1 MKLFKYT
8 ALVLALLA
16 GFTSCNDD
24 DSYAPGEASDG
35 VYFPTDDAL
44 EVNLDRNLDY
54 FEVIVSRL
62 GQTAAATYQ
71 LTGDADPEVF
81 TLPTSVTFA
90 EGENSTKVKVG
101 YTGANMAMDKA
112 YPVKLA
118 FAPGTLIST
127 YGYESLEMAVTYPA
141 PWKTIGKGTYHDL
154 YVLPVYA
161 DVDPEKPF
169 QWECELQQH
178 EIDPTRYRW
187 LHPYGEVFA
196 KFCASSGL
204 GELAPEE
211 YDSKNQYNFE
221 FICKEGKVLIP
232 YQATGTR
239 ISEND
244 GPLYVGN
251 KAGMNYSL
259 GGYTFDEILSA
270 DPSLFGEL
278 ATGMVPEVDENGNET
293 GKEIETAITIF
304 QGPELICLAFEPNPS
319 SYYTLNSDPGGYLW
333 WREGVEIKDYDI
345 SIKYD
350 GVLTA
355 PTEVTYAH
363 ASINIGEDIAKA
375 TAGMLYVADLEEGTE
390 LEAAIQAVRSGAVPG
405 KELEEKKNPEVLFAF
420 EGSGKYAIAVIAYNE
435 DGEEVATQAAA
446 IDIIDNSAPK
456 EWKTI
461 GTGVYTDMYILPLF
475 GKRDCSWELQV
486 QQNTEDPTL
495 FRYVHPYGTAFK
507 EVFEQNFS
515 DKLGPDMYD
524 SSNVMYL
531 NFIVKD
537 NLVAV
542 PVQSTGVNLLE
553 DQGVLSAGNLAG
565 IYYPDWSFEEILS
578 HPKLG
583 QNCFSIPAFS
593 GDKLV
598 SVTQP
603 ANATAIVF
611 ATDKEGSYHTLKND
625 TGGVQWTSQSAA
637 AAPAK
642 VPSARIPSLA
652 AALNAAGV
660 SQTVK
665 ADLRKATLRIHKA
678 TL

>member
-141 PWKTIGKGTYHDL
+141 PWKTIGKGMYR
-154 YVLPVYA
+154 
-161 DVDPEKPF
+161 DVFILALTKLSQQEDFNPT
-169 QWECELQQH
+169 WECELQQH
-178 EIDPTRYRW
+178 EIDPLRFRW
-187 LHPYGEVFA
+187 KSPYGKEFA
-196 KFCASSGL
+196 KFCAANGV
-204 GELAPEE
+204 GELEASE
-211 YDSKNQYNFE
+211 YDSKEQYNIEFLCDESGYVVIPLQSTGFQFFSDGVANVCNDAGLDYPTNDYQTIIAHEPEKCGTARWGIAKVKDEETGEETEINTILNVFAVPKTCLVNFE
-221 FICKEGKVLIP
+221 G
-232 YQATGTR
+232 
-239 ISEND
+239 SD
-244 GPLYVGN
+244 DLYI
-251 KAGMNYSL
+251 
-259 GGYTFDEILSA
+259 GG
-270 DPSLFGEL
+270 
-278 ATGMVPEVDENGNET
+278 NGN
-293 GKEIETAITIF
+293 
-304 QGPELICLAFEPNPS
+304 Q
-319 SYYTLNSDPGGYLW
+319 W
-333 WREGVEIKDYDI
+333 VREGVEIKDYAI

-363 ASINIGEDIAKA
+363 ASINLGKDIAKA

-405 KELEEKKNPEVLFAF
+405 KELTEKNNPEVLFAF

-461 GTGVYTDMYILPLF
+461 GTGVYTDMYILPLL

-515 DKLGPDMYD
+515 DKLGPNMYD

-531 NFIVKD
+531 NFTVKD

-553 DQGVLSAGNLAG
+553 EQGVLSVGNLAG
-565 IYYPDWSFEEILS
+565 LYYPDWSFEEILS

>member
-24 DSYAPGEASDG
+24 DAYAPGEASDG

-141 PWKTIGKGTYHDL
+141 PWKTIGKGMYR
-154 YVLPVYA
+154 
-161 DVDPEKPF
+161 DVFILALTKLSQQEDFNPT
-169 QWECELQQH
+169 WECELQQH
-178 EIDPTRYRW
+178 EIDPLRFRW
-187 LHPYGEVFA
+187 KSPYGKEFA
-196 KFCASSGL
+196 KFCAANGV
-204 GELAPEE
+204 GELEASE
-211 YDSKNQYNFE
+211 YDSKEQYNIEFLCDESGYVVIPLQSTGFQFFSDGVANVCNDAGLDYPTNDYQTIIAHEPEKCGTARWGIAKVKDEETGEETEINTILNVFAVPKTCLVNFE
-221 FICKEGKVLIP
+221 G
-232 YQATGTR
+232 
-239 ISEND
+239 SND
-244 GPLYVGN
+244 LYI
-251 KAGMNYSL
+251 
-259 GGYTFDEILSA
+259 GG
-270 DPSLFGEL
+270 
-278 ATGMVPEVDENGNET
+278 NGN
-293 GKEIETAITIF
+293 
-304 QGPELICLAFEPNPS
+304 Q
-319 SYYTLNSDPGGYLW
+319 W
-333 WREGVEIKDYDI
+333 VREGVEIKDYAI

-363 ASINIGEDIAKA
+363 ASINLGKDIAKA

-405 KELEEKKNPEVLFAF
+405 KELTEKNNPEVLFAF

-461 GTGVYTDMYILPLF
+461 GTGVYTDMYILPLL

-515 DKLGPDMYD
+515 DKLGPNMYD

-531 NFIVKD
+531 NFTVKD

-553 DQGVLSAGNLAG
+553 DQGVLSVGNLAG
-565 IYYPDWSFEEILS
+565 LYYPDWSFEEILS
-578 HPKLG
+578 HPQLG

>member
-90 EGENSTKVKVG
+90 EGEKSTKVKVG

-141 PWKTIGKGTYHDL
+141 PWKTIGKGMYR
-154 YVLPVYA
+154 
-161 DVDPEKPF
+161 DVFILALTKLSQQEDFNPT
-169 QWECELQQH
+169 WECELQQH
-178 EIDPTRYRW
+178 EIDPLRFRW
-187 LHPYGEVFA
+187 KSPYGKEFA
-196 KFCASSGL
+196 KFCAANGV
-204 GELAPEE
+204 GELEASE
-211 YDSKNQYNFE
+211 YDSKEQYNIEFLCDESGYVVIPLQSTGFQFFSDGVANVCNDAGLDYPTNDYQTIIAHEPEKCGTARWGIAKVKDEETGEETEINTILNVFAVPKTCLVNFE
-221 FICKEGKVLIP
+221 G
-232 YQATGTR
+232 
-239 ISEND
+239 SD
-244 GPLYVGN
+244 DLYI
-251 KAGMNYSL
+251 
-259 GGYTFDEILSA
+259 GG
-270 DPSLFGEL
+270 
-278 ATGMVPEVDENGNET
+278 NGN
-293 GKEIETAITIF
+293 
-304 QGPELICLAFEPNPS
+304 Q
-319 SYYTLNSDPGGYLW
+319 W
-333 WREGVEIKDYDI
+333 VREGVEIKDYAI

-578 HPKLG
+578 HPQLG

-593 GDKLV
+593 GEKLV

-603 ANATAIVF
+603 ADATAIVF

>member
-16 GFTSCNDD
+16 GFTSCSDD
-24 DSYAPGEASDG
+24 DAYAPGEASDG

-141 PWKTIGKGTYHDL
+141 PWKTIGKGMYR
-154 YVLPVYA
+154 
-161 DVDPEKPF
+161 DVFILALTKLSQQEDFNPT
-169 QWECELQQH
+169 WECELQQH
-178 EIDPTRYRW
+178 EIDPLRFRW
-187 LHPYGEVFA
+187 KSPYGKEFA
-196 KFCASSGL
+196 KFCAANGV
-204 GELAPEE
+204 GELEASE
-211 YDSKNQYNFE
+211 YDSKEQYNIEFLCDESGYVVIPLQSTGFQFFSDGVANVCNDAGLDYPTNDYQTIIAHEPEKCGTARWGIAKVKDEETGEETEINTILNVFAVPKTCLVNFE
-221 FICKEGKVLIP
+221 G
-232 YQATGTR
+232 
-239 ISEND
+239 SND
-244 GPLYVGN
+244 LLYI
-251 KAGMNYSL
+251 
-259 GGYTFDEILSA
+259 GG
-270 DPSLFGEL
+270 
-278 ATGMVPEVDENGNET
+278 NGN
-293 GKEIETAITIF
+293 
-304 QGPELICLAFEPNPS
+304 Q
-319 SYYTLNSDPGGYLW
+319 W
-333 WREGVEIKDYDI
+333 VREGVEIKDYAI

-363 ASINIGEDIAKA
+363 ASINLGKDIAKA

-405 KELEEKKNPEVLFAF
+405 KELTEKNNPEVLFAF

-461 GTGVYTDMYILPLF
+461 GTGVYTDMYILPLL

-515 DKLGPDMYD
+515 DKLGPNMYD

-531 NFIVKD
+531 NFTVKD

-553 DQGVLSAGNLAG
+553 DQGVLSVGNLAG
-565 IYYPDWSFEEILS
+565 LYYPDWSFEEILS

-611 ATDKEGSYHTLKND
+611 ATDKEGIYHTLKND

>member
-141 PWKTIGKGTYHDL
+141 PWKTIGKGMYR
-154 YVLPVYA
+154 
-161 DVDPEKPF
+161 DVFILALTKLSQQEDFNPT
-169 QWECELQQH
+169 WECELQQH
-178 EIDPTRYRW
+178 EIDPLRFRW
-187 LHPYGEVFA
+187 KSPYGKEFA
-196 KFCASSGL
+196 KFCAANGV
-204 GELAPEE
+204 GELEASE
-211 YDSKNQYNFE
+211 YDSKEQYNIEFLCDESGYVVIPLQSTGFQLLSDGVANVCNVAGLDYPTNDYQTIIAHEPEKCGTARWGIAKVKDEETGEETEINTILNVFAVPKTCLVNFE
-221 FICKEGKVLIP
+221 G
-232 YQATGTR
+232 
-239 ISEND
+239 SD
-244 GPLYVGN
+244 DLYI
-251 KAGMNYSL
+251 
-259 GGYTFDEILSA
+259 GG
-270 DPSLFGEL
+270 
-278 ATGMVPEVDENGNET
+278 NGN
-293 GKEIETAITIF
+293 
-304 QGPELICLAFEPNPS
+304 Q
-319 SYYTLNSDPGGYLW
+319 W
-333 WREGVEIKDYDI
+333 VREGVEIKDYAI

-363 ASINIGEDIAKA
+363 ASINLGKDIAKA

-405 KELEEKKNPEVLFAF
+405 KELTEKNNPEVLFAF

-461 GTGVYTDMYILPLF
+461 GTGVYTDMYILPLL

-515 DKLGPDMYD
+515 DKLGPNMYD

-531 NFIVKD
+531 NFTVKD

-553 DQGVLSAGNLAG
+553 EQGVLSAGNLAG
-565 IYYPDWSFEEILS
+565 LYYPDWSFEEILS
-578 HPKLG
+578 HPQLG

-593 GDKLV
+593 GEKLV

-603 ANATAIVF
+603 ADATAIVF
-611 ATDKEGSYHTLKND
+611 ATDKEDSYHTLKND

>member
-24 DSYAPGEASDG
+24 DAYAPGEASDG

-141 PWKTIGKGTYHDL
+141 PWKTIGKGMYR
-154 YVLPVYA
+154 
-161 DVDPEKPF
+161 DVFILALTKLSQQEDFNPT
-169 QWECELQQH
+169 WECELQQH
-178 EIDPTRYRW
+178 EIDPLRFRW
-187 LHPYGEVFA
+187 KSPYGKEFA
-196 KFCASSGL
+196 KFCAANGV
-204 GELAPEE
+204 GELEASE
-211 YDSKNQYNFE
+211 YDSKEQYNIEFLCDESGYVVIPLQSTGFQFFSDGVANVCNDAGRDYPTNDYQTIIAHEPEKCGTARWGIAKVKDEETGEETEINTILNVFAVPKTCLVNFE
-221 FICKEGKVLIP
+221 G
-232 YQATGTR
+232 
-239 ISEND
+239 SND
-244 GPLYVGN
+244 LYI
-251 KAGMNYSL
+251 
-259 GGYTFDEILSA
+259 GG
-270 DPSLFGEL
+270 
-278 ATGMVPEVDENGNET
+278 NGN
-293 GKEIETAITIF
+293 
-304 QGPELICLAFEPNPS
+304 Q
-319 SYYTLNSDPGGYLW
+319 W
-333 WREGVEIKDYDI
+333 VREGVEIKDYAI

-363 ASINIGEDIAKA
+363 ASINLGKDIAKA

-405 KELEEKKNPEVLFAF
+405 KELTEKNNPEVLFAF

-515 DKLGPDMYD
+515 DKLGPNMYD

-531 NFIVKD
+531 NFTVKD

-553 DQGVLSAGNLAG
+553 DQGVLSVGNLAG
-565 IYYPDWSFEEILS
+565 LYYPDWSFEEILS

>member
-24 DSYAPGEASDG
+24 DAYAPGEASDG

-141 PWKTIGKGTYHDL
+141 PWKTIGKGMYR
-154 YVLPVYA
+154 
-161 DVDPEKPF
+161 DVFILALTKLSQQEDFNPT
-169 QWECELQQH
+169 WECELQQH
-178 EIDPTRYRW
+178 EIDPLRFRW
-187 LHPYGEVFA
+187 KSPYGKEFA
-196 KFCASSGL
+196 KFCAANGV
-204 GELAPEE
+204 GELEASE
-211 YDSKNQYNFE
+211 YDSKEQYNIEFLCDESGYVVIPLQSTGFQFFSDGVANVCNDAGLDYPTNDYQTIIAHEPEKCGTARWGIAKVKDEETGEETEINTILNVFAVPKTCLVNFE
-221 FICKEGKVLIP
+221 G
-232 YQATGTR
+232 
-239 ISEND
+239 SND
-244 GPLYVGN
+244 LLYI
-251 KAGMNYSL
+251 
-259 GGYTFDEILSA
+259 GG
-270 DPSLFGEL
+270 
-278 ATGMVPEVDENGNET
+278 NGN
-293 GKEIETAITIF
+293 
-304 QGPELICLAFEPNPS
+304 Q
-319 SYYTLNSDPGGYLW
+319 W
-333 WREGVEIKDYDI
+333 VREGVEIKDYAI

-363 ASINIGEDIAKA
+363 ASINLGKDIAKA

-405 KELEEKKNPEVLFAF
+405 KELTEKNNPEVLFAF

-461 GTGVYTDMYILPLF
+461 GTGVYTDMYILPLL

-515 DKLGPDMYD
+515 DKLGPNMYD

-531 NFIVKD
+531 NFTVKD

-553 DQGVLSAGNLAG
+553 DQGVLSVGNLAG
-565 IYYPDWSFEEILS
+565 LYYPDWSFEEILS

>member
-24 DSYAPGEASDG
+24 DAYAPGEASDG

-141 PWKTIGKGTYHDL
+141 PWKTIGKGMYR
-154 YVLPVYA
+154 
-161 DVDPEKPF
+161 DVFILALTKLSQQEDFNPT
-169 QWECELQQH
+169 WECELQQH
-178 EIDPTRYRW
+178 EIDPLRFRW
-187 LHPYGEVFA
+187 KSPYGKEFA
-196 KFCASSGL
+196 KFCAANGV
-204 GELAPEE
+204 GELEASE
-211 YDSKNQYNFE
+211 YDSKEQYNIEFLCDESGYVVIPLQSTGFQFFSDGVANVCNDAGLDYPTNDYQTIIAHEPEKCGTARWGIAKVKDEETGEETEINTILNVFAVPKTCLVNFE
-221 FICKEGKVLIP
+221 G
-232 YQATGTR
+232 
-239 ISEND
+239 SND
-244 GPLYVGN
+244 LYI
-251 KAGMNYSL
+251 
-259 GGYTFDEILSA
+259 GG
-270 DPSLFGEL
+270 
-278 ATGMVPEVDENGNET
+278 NGN
-293 GKEIETAITIF
+293 
-304 QGPELICLAFEPNPS
+304 Q
-319 SYYTLNSDPGGYLW
+319 W
-333 WREGVEIKDYDI
+333 VREGVEIKDYAI

-363 ASINIGEDIAKA
+363 ASINLGKDIAKA

-405 KELEEKKNPEVLFAF
+405 KELTEKNNPEVLFAF

-461 GTGVYTDMYILPLF
+461 GTGVYTDMYILPLL

-515 DKLGPDMYD
+515 DKLGPNMYD

-531 NFIVKD
+531 NFTVKD

-553 DQGVLSAGNLAG
+553 DQGVLSVGNLAG
-565 IYYPDWSFEEILS
+565 LYYPDWSFEEILS
-578 HPKLG
+578 HSQLG

>member
-24 DSYAPGEASDG
+24 DAYAPGEASDG

-141 PWKTIGKGTYHDL
+141 PWKTIGKGMYR
-154 YVLPVYA
+154 
-161 DVDPEKPF
+161 DVFILALTKLSQQEDFNPT
-169 QWECELQQH
+169 WECELQQH
-178 EIDPTRYRW
+178 EIDPLRFRW
-187 LHPYGEVFA
+187 KSPYGKEFA
-196 KFCASSGL
+196 KFCAANGV
-204 GELAPEE
+204 GELEASE
-211 YDSKNQYNFE
+211 YDSKEQYNIEFLCDESGYVVIPLQSTGFQFFSDGVANVCNDAGLDYPTNDYQTIIAYEPEKCGTARWGIAKVKDEETGEETEINTILNVFAVPKTCLVNFE
-221 FICKEGKVLIP
+221 G
-232 YQATGTR
+232 
-239 ISEND
+239 SND
-244 GPLYVGN
+244 LYI
-251 KAGMNYSL
+251 
-259 GGYTFDEILSA
+259 GG
-270 DPSLFGEL
+270 
-278 ATGMVPEVDENGNET
+278 NGN
-293 GKEIETAITIF
+293 
-304 QGPELICLAFEPNPS
+304 Q
-319 SYYTLNSDPGGYLW
+319 W
-333 WREGVEIKDYDI
+333 VREGVEIKDYAI

-363 ASINIGEDIAKA
+363 ASINLGKDIAKA

-405 KELEEKKNPEVLFAF
+405 KELTEKNNPEVLFAF

-461 GTGVYTDMYILPLF
+461 GTGVYTDMYILPLL

-515 DKLGPDMYD
+515 DKLGPNMYD

-531 NFIVKD
+531 NFTVKD

-553 DQGVLSAGNLAG
+553 DQGVLSVGNLAG
-565 IYYPDWSFEEILS
+565 LYYPDRSFEEILS

>member
-141 PWKTIGKGTYHDL
+141 PWKTIGKGMYR
-154 YVLPVYA
+154 
-161 DVDPEKPF
+161 DVFILALTKLSQQEDFNPT
-169 QWECELQQH
+169 WECELQQH
-178 EIDPTRYRW
+178 EIDPLRFRW
-187 LHPYGEVFA
+187 KSPYGKEFA
-196 KFCASSGL
+196 KFCAANGV
-204 GELAPEE
+204 GELEASE
-211 YDSKNQYNFE
+211 YDSKEQYNIEFLCDESGYVVIPLQSTGFQFFSDGVANVCNDAGLYYPTNDYQTIIAHEPEKCGTARWGIAKVKDEETGEETEINTILNVFAVPKTCLVNFE
-221 FICKEGKVLIP
+221 G
-232 YQATGTR
+232 
-239 ISEND
+239 SD
-244 GPLYVGN
+244 DLYI
-251 KAGMNYSL
+251 
-259 GGYTFDEILSA
+259 GG
-270 DPSLFGEL
+270 
-278 ATGMVPEVDENGNET
+278 NGN
-293 GKEIETAITIF
+293 
-304 QGPELICLAFEPNPS
+304 Q
-319 SYYTLNSDPGGYLW
+319 W
-333 WREGVEIKDYDI
+333 VREGVEIKDYAI

-363 ASINIGEDIAKA
+363 ASINLGKDIAKA

-405 KELEEKKNPEVLFAF
+405 KELTEKNNPEVLFAF

-461 GTGVYTDMYILPLF
+461 GTGVYTDMYILPLL

-515 DKLGPDMYD
+515 DKLGPNMYD

-531 NFIVKD
+531 NFTVKD

-553 DQGVLSAGNLAG
+553 EQGVLSAGNLAG
-565 IYYPDWSFEEILS
+565 LYYPDWSFEEILS

>member
-141 PWKTIGKGTYHDL
+141 PWKTIGKGMYR
-154 YVLPVYA
+154 
-161 DVDPEKPF
+161 DVFILALTKLSQQEDFNPT
-169 QWECELQQH
+169 WECELQQH
-178 EIDPTRYRW
+178 EIDPLRFRW
-187 LHPYGEVFA
+187 KSPYGKEFA
-196 KFCASSGL
+196 KFCAANGV
-204 GELAPEE
+204 GELEASE
-211 YDSKNQYNFE
+211 YDSKEQYNIEFLCDESGYVVIPLQSTGFQFFSDGVANVCNDAGLDYPTNDYQTIIAHEPEKCGTARWGIAKVKDEETGEETEINTILNVFAVPKTCLVNFE
-221 FICKEGKVLIP
+221 G
-232 YQATGTR
+232 
-239 ISEND
+239 SND
-244 GPLYVGN
+244 LYI
-251 KAGMNYSL
+251 
-259 GGYTFDEILSA
+259 GG
-270 DPSLFGEL
+270 
-278 ATGMVPEVDENGNET
+278 NGN
-293 GKEIETAITIF
+293 
-304 QGPELICLAFEPNPS
+304 Q
-319 SYYTLNSDPGGYLW
+319 W
-333 WREGVEIKDYDI
+333 VREGVEIKDYAI

-363 ASINIGEDIAKA
+363 ASINLGEDIAKA

-515 DKLGPDMYD
+515 DKLGPNMYD

-531 NFIVKD
+531 NFTVKD

-553 DQGVLSAGNLAG
+553 DQGVLSVGNLAG

-578 HPKLG
+578 HPQLG

-603 ANATAIVF
+603 ADATAIVF

>member
-141 PWKTIGKGTYHDL
+141 PWKTIGKGMYR
-154 YVLPVYA
+154 
-161 DVDPEKPF
+161 DVFILALTKLSQQEDFNPT
-169 QWECELQQH
+169 WECELQQH
-178 EIDPTRYRW
+178 EIDPLRFRW
-187 LHPYGEVFA
+187 KSPYGKEFA
-196 KFCASSGL
+196 KFCAANGV
-204 GELAPEE
+204 GELEASE
-211 YDSKNQYNFE
+211 YDSKEQYNIEFLCDESGYVVIPLQSTGFQFFSDGVANVCNDAGLDYPTNDYQTIIAHEPEKCGTARWGIAKVKDEETGEETEINTILNVFAVPKTCLVNFE
-221 FICKEGKVLIP
+221 G
-232 YQATGTR
+232 
-239 ISEND
+239 SND
-244 GPLYVGN
+244 LYI
-251 KAGMNYSL
+251 
-259 GGYTFDEILSA
+259 GG
-270 DPSLFGEL
+270 
-278 ATGMVPEVDENGNET
+278 NGN
-293 GKEIETAITIF
+293 
-304 QGPELICLAFEPNPS
+304 Q
-319 SYYTLNSDPGGYLW
+319 W
-333 WREGVEIKDYDI
+333 VREGVEIKDYAI

-363 ASINIGEDIAKA
+363 ASINLGKDIAKA

-515 DKLGPDMYD
+515 DKLGPNMYD

-531 NFIVKD
+531 NFTVKD

-553 DQGVLSAGNLAG
+553 DQGVLSVGNLAG

>member
-90 EGENSTKVKVG
+90 EGEKSTKVKVG

-141 PWKTIGKGTYHDL
+141 PWKTIGKGMYR
-154 YVLPVYA
+154 
-161 DVDPEKPF
+161 DVFILALTKLSQQEDFNPT
-169 QWECELQQH
+169 WECELQQH
-178 EIDPTRYRW
+178 EIDPLRFRW
-187 LHPYGEVFA
+187 KSPYGKEFA
-196 KFCASSGL
+196 KFCAANGV
-204 GELAPEE
+204 GELEASE
-211 YDSKNQYNFE
+211 YDSKEQYNIEFLCDESGYVVIPLQSTGFQFFSDGVANVCNDAGLDYPTNDYQTIIAHEPEKCGTARWGIAKVKDEETGEETEINTILNVFAVPKTCLVNFE
-221 FICKEGKVLIP
+221 G
-232 YQATGTR
+232 
-239 ISEND
+239 SD
-244 GPLYVGN
+244 DLYI
-251 KAGMNYSL
+251 
-259 GGYTFDEILSA
+259 GG
-270 DPSLFGEL
+270 
-278 ATGMVPEVDENGNET
+278 NGN
-293 GKEIETAITIF
+293 
-304 QGPELICLAFEPNPS
+304 Q
-319 SYYTLNSDPGGYLW
+319 W
-333 WREGVEIKDYDI
+333 VREGVEIKDYDI

-578 HPKLG
+578 HPQLG

>member
-24 DSYAPGEASDG
+24 DAYAPGEASDG

-141 PWKTIGKGTYHDL
+141 PWKTIGKGMYR
-154 YVLPVYA
+154 
-161 DVDPEKPF
+161 DVFILALTKLSQQEDFNPT
-169 QWECELQQH
+169 WECELQQH
-178 EIDPTRYRW
+178 EIDPLRFRW
-187 LHPYGEVFA
+187 KSPYGKEFA
-196 KFCASSGL
+196 KFCAANGV
-204 GELAPEE
+204 GELEASE
-211 YDSKNQYNFE
+211 YDSKEQYNIEFLCDESGYVVIPLQSTGFQFFSDGVANVCNDAGLDYPTNDYQTIIAYEPEKCGTARWGIAKVKDEETGEETEINTILNVFAVPKTCLVNFE
-221 FICKEGKVLIP
+221 G
-232 YQATGTR
+232 
-239 ISEND
+239 SND
-244 GPLYVGN
+244 LYI
-251 KAGMNYSL
+251 
-259 GGYTFDEILSA
+259 GG
-270 DPSLFGEL
+270 
-278 ATGMVPEVDENGNET
+278 NGN
-293 GKEIETAITIF
+293 
-304 QGPELICLAFEPNPS
+304 Q
-319 SYYTLNSDPGGYLW
+319 W
-333 WREGVEIKDYDI
+333 VREGVEIKDYAI

-363 ASINIGEDIAKA
+363 ASINLGKDIAKA

-405 KELEEKKNPEVLFAF
+405 KELTEKNNPEVLFAF

-461 GTGVYTDMYILPLF
+461 GTGVYTDMYILPLL

-515 DKLGPDMYD
+515 DKLGPNMYD

-531 NFIVKD
+531 NFTVKD

-553 DQGVLSAGNLAG
+553 DQGVLSVGNLAG
-565 IYYPDWSFEEILS
+565 LYYPDWSFEEILS

>member
-1 MKLFKYT
+1 
-8 ALVLALLA
+8 
-16 GFTSCNDD
+16 
-24 DSYAPGEASDG
+24 
-35 VYFPTDDAL
+35 
-44 EVNLDRNLDY
+44 
-54 FEVIVSRL
+54 
-62 GQTAAATYQ
+62 
-71 LTGDADPEVF
+71 
-81 TLPTSVTFA
+81 
-90 EGENSTKVKVG
+90 
-101 YTGANMAMDKA
+101 MAMDKA

-141 PWKTIGKGTYHDL
+141 PWKTIGKGMYR
-154 YVLPVYA
+154 
-161 DVDPEKPF
+161 DVFILALTKLSQQEDFNPT
-169 QWECELQQH
+169 WECELQQH
-178 EIDPTRYRW
+178 EIDPLRFRW
-187 LHPYGEVFA
+187 KSPYGKEFA
-196 KFCASSGL
+196 KFCAANGV
-204 GELAPEE
+204 GELEASE
-211 YDSKNQYNFE
+211 YDSKEQYNIEFLCDESGYVVIPLQSTGFQFFSDGVANVCNDAGLDYPTNDYQTIIAHEPEKCGTARWGIAKVKDEETGEETEINTILNVFAVPKTCLVNFE
-221 FICKEGKVLIP
+221 G
-232 YQATGTR
+232 
-239 ISEND
+239 SD
-244 GPLYVGN
+244 DLYI
-251 KAGMNYSL
+251 
-259 GGYTFDEILSA
+259 GG
-270 DPSLFGEL
+270 
-278 ATGMVPEVDENGNET
+278 NGN
-293 GKEIETAITIF
+293 
-304 QGPELICLAFEPNPS
+304 Q
-319 SYYTLNSDPGGYLW
+319 W
-333 WREGVEIKDYDI
+333 VREGVEIKDYDI

-390 LEAAIQAVRSGAVPG
+390 LETAIQAVRSGAVPG

-578 HPKLG
+578 HPQLG

-593 GDKLV
+593 GEKLV

-603 ANATAIVF
+603 ADATAIVF

>member
-24 DSYAPGEASDG
+24 DAYAPGEASDG

-141 PWKTIGKGTYHDL
+141 PWKTIGKGMYR
-154 YVLPVYA
+154 
-161 DVDPEKPF
+161 DVFILALTKLSQQEDFNPT
-169 QWECELQQH
+169 WECELQQH
-178 EIDPTRYRW
+178 EIDPLRFRW
-187 LHPYGEVFA
+187 KSPYGKEFA
-196 KFCASSGL
+196 KFCAANGV
-204 GELAPEE
+204 GELEASE
-211 YDSKNQYNFE
+211 YDSKEQYNIEFLCDESGYVVIPLQSTGFQFFSDGVANVCNDAGLDYPTNDYQTIIAHEPEKCGTARWGIAKVKDEETGEETEINTILNVFAVPKTCLVNFE
-221 FICKEGKVLIP
+221 G
-232 YQATGTR
+232 
-239 ISEND
+239 SND
-244 GPLYVGN
+244 LYI
-251 KAGMNYSL
+251 
-259 GGYTFDEILSA
+259 GG
-270 DPSLFGEL
+270 
-278 ATGMVPEVDENGNET
+278 NGN
-293 GKEIETAITIF
+293 
-304 QGPELICLAFEPNPS
+304 Q
-319 SYYTLNSDPGGYLW
+319 W
-333 WREGVEIKDYDI
+333 VREGVEIKDYAI

-363 ASINIGEDIAKA
+363 ASINLGKDIAKA

-405 KELEEKKNPEVLFAF
+405 KELTEKNNPEVLFAF

-461 GTGVYTDMYILPLF
+461 GTGVYTDMYILPLL

-515 DKLGPDMYD
+515 DKLGPNMYD

-531 NFIVKD
+531 NFTVKD

-553 DQGVLSAGNLAG
+553 DQGVLSVGNLAG
-565 IYYPDWSFEEILS
+565 LYYPDWSFEEILI

>member
-141 PWKTIGKGTYHDL
+141 PWKTIGKGMYR
-154 YVLPVYA
+154 
-161 DVDPEKPF
+161 DVFILALTKLSQQEDFNPT
-169 QWECELQQH
+169 WECELQQH
-178 EIDPTRYRW
+178 EIDPLRFRW
-187 LHPYGEVFA
+187 KSPYGKEFA
-196 KFCASSGL
+196 KFCAANGV
-204 GELAPEE
+204 GELEASE
-211 YDSKNQYNFE
+211 YDSKEQYNIEFLCDESGYVVIPLQSTGFQFFSDGVANVCNDAGLDYPTNDYQTIIAHEPEKCGTARWGIAKVKDEETGEETEINTILNVFAVPKTCLVNFE
-221 FICKEGKVLIP
+221 G
-232 YQATGTR
+232 
-239 ISEND
+239 SD
-244 GPLYVGN
+244 DLYI
-251 KAGMNYSL
+251 
-259 GGYTFDEILSA
+259 GG
-270 DPSLFGEL
+270 
-278 ATGMVPEVDENGNET
+278 NGN
-293 GKEIETAITIF
+293 
-304 QGPELICLAFEPNPS
+304 Q
-319 SYYTLNSDPGGYLW
+319 W
-333 WREGVEIKDYDI
+333 VREGVEIKDYAI

-363 ASINIGEDIAKA
+363 ASINLGKDIAKA

-565 IYYPDWSFEEILS
+565 IYYPDWSFEDILS
-578 HPKLG
+578 HPQLG

>member
-24 DSYAPGEASDG
+24 DAYAPGEASDG

-90 EGENSTKVKVG
+90 EGEKSTKVKGG

-141 PWKTIGKGTYHDL
+141 PWKTIGKGMYR
-154 YVLPVYA
+154 
-161 DVDPEKPF
+161 DVFILALTKLSQQEDFNPT
-169 QWECELQQH
+169 WECELQQH
-178 EIDPTRYRW
+178 EIDPLRFRW
-187 LHPYGEVFA
+187 KSPYGKEFA
-196 KFCASSGL
+196 KFCAANGV
-204 GELAPEE
+204 GELEASE
-211 YDSKNQYNFE
+211 YDSKEQYNIEFLCDESGYVVIPLQSTGFQFFSDGVANVCNDAGLDYPTNDYQTIIAHEPEKCGTARWGIAKVKDEETGEETEINTILNVFAVPKTCLVNFE
-221 FICKEGKVLIP
+221 G
-232 YQATGTR
+232 
-239 ISEND
+239 SD
-244 GPLYVGN
+244 DLYI
-251 KAGMNYSL
+251 
-259 GGYTFDEILSA
+259 GG
-270 DPSLFGEL
+270 
-278 ATGMVPEVDENGNET
+278 NGN
-293 GKEIETAITIF
+293 
-304 QGPELICLAFEPNPS
+304 Q
-319 SYYTLNSDPGGYLW
+319 W
-333 WREGVEIKDYDI
+333 VREGVEIKDYDI

-390 LEAAIQAVRSGAVPG
+390 LETAIQAVRSGAVPG

-578 HPKLG
+578 HPQLG

-593 GDKLV
+593 GEKLV

-603 ANATAIVF
+603 ADATAIVF

>member
-24 DSYAPGEASDG
+24 DAYAPGEASDG

-90 EGENSTKVKVG
+90 EGEKSTKVKVG

-141 PWKTIGKGTYHDL
+141 PWKTIGKGMYR
-154 YVLPVYA
+154 
-161 DVDPEKPF
+161 DVFILALTKLSQQEDFNPT
-169 QWECELQQH
+169 WECELQQH
-178 EIDPTRYRW
+178 EIDPLRFRW
-187 LHPYGEVFA
+187 KSPYGKEFA
-196 KFCASSGL
+196 KFCAANGV
-204 GELAPEE
+204 GELEASE
-211 YDSKNQYNFE
+211 YDSKEQYNIEFLCDESGYVVIPLQSTGFQFFSDGVANVCNDAGLDSPTNDYQTIIAHEPEKCGTARWGIAKVKDEETGEETEINTILNVFAVPKTCLVNFE
-221 FICKEGKVLIP
+221 G
-232 YQATGTR
+232 
-239 ISEND
+239 SD
-244 GPLYVGN
+244 DLYI
-251 KAGMNYSL
+251 
-259 GGYTFDEILSA
+259 GG
-270 DPSLFGEL
+270 
-278 ATGMVPEVDENGNET
+278 NGN
-293 GKEIETAITIF
+293 
-304 QGPELICLAFEPNPS
+304 Q
-319 SYYTLNSDPGGYLW
+319 W
-333 WREGVEIKDYDI
+333 VREGVEIKDYDI

-390 LEAAIQAVRSGAVPG
+390 LETAIQAVRSGAVPG

-578 HPKLG
+578 HPQLG

-593 GDKLV
+593 GEKLV

-603 ANATAIVF
+603 ADATAIVF

>member
-24 DSYAPGEASDG
+24 DAYAPGEASDG

-90 EGENSTKVKVG
+90 EGEKSTKVKVG

-141 PWKTIGKGTYHDL
+141 PWKTIGKGMYR
-154 YVLPVYA
+154 
-161 DVDPEKPF
+161 DVFILALTKLSQQEDFNPT
-169 QWECELQQH
+169 WECELQQH
-178 EIDPTRYRW
+178 EIDPLRFRW
-187 LHPYGEVFA
+187 KSPYGKEFA
-196 KFCASSGL
+196 KFCAANGV
-204 GELAPEE
+204 GELEASK
-211 YDSKNQYNFE
+211 YDSKEQYNIEFLCDESGYVVIPLQSTGFQFFSDGVANVCNDAGLDYPTNDYQTIIAHEPEKCGTARWGIAKVKDEETGEETEINTILNVFAVPKTCFVNFE
-221 FICKEGKVLIP
+221 GSDK
-232 YQATGTR
+232 
-239 ISEND
+239 
-244 GPLYVGN
+244 LYI
-251 KAGMNYSL
+251 
-259 GGYTFDEILSA
+259 GG
-270 DPSLFGEL
+270 
-278 ATGMVPEVDENGNET
+278 NGN
-293 GKEIETAITIF
+293 
-304 QGPELICLAFEPNPS
+304 Q
-319 SYYTLNSDPGGYLW
+319 W
-333 WREGVEIKDYDI
+333 VREGVEIKDYDI

-390 LEAAIQAVRSGAVPG
+390 LETAIQAVRSGAVPG

-593 GDKLV
+593 GEKLV

-603 ANATAIVF
+603 ADATAIVF
-611 ATDKEGSYHTLKND
+611 ATDKEGSYHKLKND

>member
-1 MKLFKYT
+1 M
-8 ALVLALLA
+8 
-16 GFTSCNDD
+16 
-24 DSYAPGEASDG
+24 
-35 VYFPTDDAL
+35 
-44 EVNLDRNLDY
+44 
-54 FEVIVSRL
+54 
-62 GQTAAATYQ
+62 
-71 LTGDADPEVF
+71 
-81 TLPTSVTFA
+81 
-90 EGENSTKVKVG
+90 
-101 YTGANMAMDKA
+101 
-112 YPVKLA
+112 
-118 FAPGTLIST
+118 
-127 YGYESLEMAVTYPA
+127 
-141 PWKTIGKGTYHDL
+141 
-154 YVLPVYA
+154 
-161 DVDPEKPF
+161 
-169 QWECELQQH
+169 
-178 EIDPTRYRW
+178 
-187 LHPYGEVFA
+187 
-196 KFCASSGL
+196 
-204 GELAPEE
+204 
-211 YDSKNQYNFE
+211 
-221 FICKEGKVLIP
+221 
-232 YQATGTR
+232 
-239 ISEND
+239 
-244 GPLYVGN
+244 
-251 KAGMNYSL
+251 
-259 GGYTFDEILSA
+259 
-270 DPSLFGEL
+270 
-278 ATGMVPEVDENGNET
+278 
-293 GKEIETAITIF
+293 
-304 QGPELICLAFEPNPS
+304 
-319 SYYTLNSDPGGYLW
+319 
-333 WREGVEIKDYDI
+333 
-345 SIKYD
+345 
-350 GVLTA
+350 
-355 PTEVTYAH
+355 
-363 ASINIGEDIAKA
+363 
-375 TAGMLYVADLEEGTE
+375 
-390 LEAAIQAVRSGAVPG
+390 RSGAVPG

-475 GKRDCSWELQV
+475 GKRDCSWELYV

-515 DKLGPDMYD
+515 DKLGPNMYD

-531 NFIVKD
+531 NFTVKD

-553 DQGVLSAGNLAG
+553 DQGVLSVGNLAG

-578 HPKLG
+578 HPQLG

-598 SVTQP
+598 SVKQP
-603 ANATAIVF
+603 ADATAIVF

>member
-24 DSYAPGEASDG
+24 DAYAPGEASDG

-141 PWKTIGKGTYHDL
+141 PWKTIGKGMYR
-154 YVLPVYA
+154 
-161 DVDPEKPF
+161 DVFILALTKLSQQEDFNPT
-169 QWECELQQH
+169 WECELQQH
-178 EIDPTRYRW
+178 EIDPLRFRW
-187 LHPYGEVFA
+187 KSPYGKEFA
-196 KFCASSGL
+196 KFCAANGV
-204 GELAPEE
+204 GELEASE
-211 YDSKNQYNFE
+211 YDSKEQYNIEFLCDESGYVVIPLQSTGFQFFSDGVANVCNEAGLDYPTNDYQTIVGYEPEKCGTARWGIAKVKDEETGEETEINTILNVFAVPKTCLVNFE
-221 FICKEGKVLIP
+221 GSDE
-232 YQATGTR
+232 
-239 ISEND
+239 
-244 GPLYVGN
+244 LY
-251 KAGMNYSL
+251 Y
-259 GGYTFDEILSA
+259 GG
-270 DPSLFGEL
+270 
-278 ATGMVPEVDENGNET
+278 NGN
-293 GKEIETAITIF
+293 
-304 QGPELICLAFEPNPS
+304 Q
-319 SYYTLNSDPGGYLW
+319 W
-333 WREGVEIKDYDI
+333 VREGVEIKDYAI

-363 ASINIGEDIAKA
+363 ASINLGKDIAKA

-531 NFIVKD
+531 NFTVKD

-578 HPKLG
+578 HPQLG

-603 ANATAIVF
+603 ADATAIVF

>member
-24 DSYAPGEASDG
+24 DAYAPGEASDG

-141 PWKTIGKGTYHDL
+141 PWKTIGKGMYR
-154 YVLPVYA
+154 
-161 DVDPEKPF
+161 DVFILALTKLSQQEDFNPT
-169 QWECELQQH
+169 WECELQQH
-178 EIDPTRYRW
+178 EIDPLRFRW
-187 LHPYGEVFA
+187 KSPYGKEFA
-196 KFCASSGL
+196 KFCAANGV
-204 GELAPEE
+204 GELEASE
-211 YDSKNQYNFE
+211 YDSKEQYNIEFLCDESGYVVIPLQSTGFQFFSDGVANVCNDAGLDYPTNDYQTIIAHEPEKCGTARWGIAKVKDEETGEETEINTILNVFAVPKTCLVNFE
-221 FICKEGKVLIP
+221 G
-232 YQATGTR
+232 
-239 ISEND
+239 SND
-244 GPLYVGN
+244 LYI
-251 KAGMNYSL
+251 
-259 GGYTFDEILSA
+259 GG
-270 DPSLFGEL
+270 
-278 ATGMVPEVDENGNET
+278 NGN
-293 GKEIETAITIF
+293 
-304 QGPELICLAFEPNPS
+304 Q
-319 SYYTLNSDPGGYLW
+319 W
-333 WREGVEIKDYDI
+333 VREGVEIKDYAI

-363 ASINIGEDIAKA
+363 ASINLGKDIAKA

-405 KELEEKKNPEVLFAF
+405 KELTEKNNPEVLFAF

-461 GTGVYTDMYILPLF
+461 GTGVYTDMYILPLL

-515 DKLGPDMYD
+515 DKLGPNMYD

-531 NFIVKD
+531 NFTVKD

-553 DQGVLSAGNLAG
+553 DQGVLSVGNLAG
-565 IYYPDWSFEEILS
+565 LYYPDWSFEQILS

>member
-24 DSYAPGEASDG
+24 DAYAPGEASDG

-101 YTGANMAMDKA
+101 YTSANMAMDKA

-141 PWKTIGKGTYHDL
+141 PWKTIGKGMYR
-154 YVLPVYA
+154 
-161 DVDPEKPF
+161 DVFILALTKLSQQEDFNPT
-169 QWECELQQH
+169 WECELQQH
-178 EIDPTRYRW
+178 EIDPLRFRW
-187 LHPYGEVFA
+187 KSPYGKEFA
-196 KFCASSGL
+196 KFCAANGV
-204 GELAPEE
+204 GELEASE
-211 YDSKNQYNFE
+211 YDSKEQYNIEFLCDESGYVVIPLQSTGFQFFSDGVANVCNDAGLDYPTNDYQTIIAHEPEKCGTARWGIAKVKDEETGEETEINTILNVFAVPKTCLVNFE
-221 FICKEGKVLIP
+221 G
-232 YQATGTR
+232 
-239 ISEND
+239 SD
-244 GPLYVGN
+244 DLYI
-251 KAGMNYSL
+251 
-259 GGYTFDEILSA
+259 GG
-270 DPSLFGEL
+270 
-278 ATGMVPEVDENGNET
+278 NGN
-293 GKEIETAITIF
+293 
-304 QGPELICLAFEPNPS
+304 Q
-319 SYYTLNSDPGGYLW
+319 W
-333 WREGVEIKDYDI
+333 VREGVEIKDYAI

-363 ASINIGEDIAKA
+363 ASINLGKDIAKA

-405 KELEEKKNPEVLFAF
+405 KELTEENNPEVLFAF

-461 GTGVYTDMYILPLF
+461 GTGVYTDMYILPLL

-515 DKLGPDMYD
+515 DKLGPNMYD

-531 NFIVKD
+531 NFTVKD

-553 DQGVLSAGNLAG
+553 EQGVLSAGNLAG
-565 IYYPDWSFEEILS
+565 LYYPDWSFEEILS

>member
-24 DSYAPGEASDG
+24 DAYAPGEASDG

-90 EGENSTKVKVG
+90 EGEKSTKVKVG

-141 PWKTIGKGTYHDL
+141 PWKTIGKGMYR
-154 YVLPVYA
+154 
-161 DVDPEKPF
+161 DVFILALTKLSQQEDFNPT
-169 QWECELQQH
+169 WECELQQH
-178 EIDPTRYRW
+178 EIDPLRFRW
-187 LHPYGEVFA
+187 KSPYGKEFA
-196 KFCASSGL
+196 KFCAANGV
-204 GELAPEE
+204 GELEASE
-211 YDSKNQYNFE
+211 YDSKEQYNIEFLCDESGYVVIPLQSTGFQFFSDGVANVCNDAGLDYPTNDYQTIIAHEPEKCGTARWGIAKVKDEETGEETEINTILNVFAVPKTCLVNFE
-221 FICKEGKVLIP
+221 GSD
-232 YQATGTR
+232 Y
-239 ISEND
+239 
-244 GPLYVGN
+244 LYI
-251 KAGMNYSL
+251 
-259 GGYTFDEILSA
+259 GG
-270 DPSLFGEL
+270 
-278 ATGMVPEVDENGNET
+278 NGN
-293 GKEIETAITIF
+293 
-304 QGPELICLAFEPNPS
+304 Q
-319 SYYTLNSDPGGYLW
+319 W
-333 WREGVEIKDYDI
+333 VREGVEIKDYDI

-390 LEAAIQAVRSGAVPG
+390 LETAIQAVRSGAVPG

-578 HPKLG
+578 HPQLG

-593 GDKLV
+593 GEKLV

-603 ANATAIVF
+603 ADATAIVF

>member
-141 PWKTIGKGTYHDL
+141 PWKTIGKGMYR
-154 YVLPVYA
+154 
-161 DVDPEKPF
+161 DVFILALTKLSQQEDFNPT
-169 QWECELQQH
+169 WECELQQH
-178 EIDPTRYRW
+178 EIDPLRFRW
-187 LHPYGEVFA
+187 KSPYGKEFA
-196 KFCASSGL
+196 KFCAANGV
-204 GELAPEE
+204 GELEASE
-211 YDSKNQYNFE
+211 YDSKEQYNIEFLCDESGYVVIPLQSTGFQFFSDGVANVCNDAGLDYPTNDYQTIIAHEPEKCGTARWGIAKVKDEETGEETEINTILNVFAVPKTCLVNFE
-221 FICKEGKVLIP
+221 G
-232 YQATGTR
+232 
-239 ISEND
+239 SND
-244 GPLYVGN
+244 LLYI
-251 KAGMNYSL
+251 
-259 GGYTFDEILSA
+259 GG
-270 DPSLFGEL
+270 
-278 ATGMVPEVDENGNET
+278 NGN
-293 GKEIETAITIF
+293 
-304 QGPELICLAFEPNPS
+304 Q
-319 SYYTLNSDPGGYLW
+319 W
-333 WREGVEIKDYDI
+333 VREGVEIKDYAI

-363 ASINIGEDIAKA
+363 ASINLGKDIAKA

-405 KELEEKKNPEVLFAF
+405 KELTEKNNPEVLFAF

-461 GTGVYTDMYILPLF
+461 GTGVYTDMYILPLL

-515 DKLGPDMYD
+515 DKLGPNMYD

-531 NFIVKD
+531 NFTVKD

-553 DQGVLSAGNLAG
+553 DQGVLSVGNLAG
-565 IYYPDWSFEEILS
+565 LYYPDWSFEEILS

-603 ANATAIVF
+603 ADATAIVF

>member
-141 PWKTIGKGTYHDL
+141 PWKTIGKGMYR
-154 YVLPVYA
+154 
-161 DVDPEKPF
+161 DVFILALTKLSQQEDFNPT
-169 QWECELQQH
+169 WECELQQH
-178 EIDPTRYRW
+178 EIDPLRFRW
-187 LHPYGEVFA
+187 KSPYGKEFA
-196 KFCASSGL
+196 KFCAANGV
-204 GELAPEE
+204 GELEASE
-211 YDSKNQYNFE
+211 YDSKEQYNIEFLCDESGYVVIPLQSTGFQFFSDGVANVCNDAGLDYPTNDYQTIIAHEPEKCGTARWGIAKVKDEETGEETEINTILNVFAVPKTCLVNFE
-221 FICKEGKVLIP
+221 G
-232 YQATGTR
+232 
-239 ISEND
+239 SND
-244 GPLYVGN
+244 LYI
-251 KAGMNYSL
+251 
-259 GGYTFDEILSA
+259 GG
-270 DPSLFGEL
+270 
-278 ATGMVPEVDENGNET
+278 NGN
-293 GKEIETAITIF
+293 
-304 QGPELICLAFEPNPS
+304 Q
-319 SYYTLNSDPGGYLW
+319 W
-333 WREGVEIKDYDI
+333 VREGVEIKDYAI

-363 ASINIGEDIAKA
+363 ASINLGKDIAKA

-405 KELEEKKNPEVLFAF
+405 KELTEKNNPEVLFAF

-461 GTGVYTDMYILPLF
+461 GTGVYTDMYILPLL

-531 NFIVKD
+531 NFTVKD

-553 DQGVLSAGNLAG
+553 DQGVLSVGNLAG
-565 IYYPDWSFEEILS
+565 LYYPDWSFEEILS

>member
-24 DSYAPGEASDG
+24 DAYAPGEASDG

-141 PWKTIGKGTYHDL
+141 PWKTIGKGMYR
-154 YVLPVYA
+154 
-161 DVDPEKPF
+161 DVFILALTKLSQQEDFNPT
-169 QWECELQQH
+169 WECELQQH
-178 EIDPTRYRW
+178 EIDPLRFRW
-187 LHPYGEVFA
+187 KSPYGKEFA
-196 KFCASSGL
+196 KFCAANGV
-204 GELAPEE
+204 GELEASE
-211 YDSKNQYNFE
+211 YDSKEQYNIEFLCDESGYVVIPLQSTGFQFFSDGVANVCNDAGLDYPTNDYQTIIAHEPEKCGTARWGIAKVKDEETGEETEINTILNVFAVPKTCLVNFE
-221 FICKEGKVLIP
+221 G
-232 YQATGTR
+232 
-239 ISEND
+239 SND
-244 GPLYVGN
+244 LYI
-251 KAGMNYSL
+251 
-259 GGYTFDEILSA
+259 GG
-270 DPSLFGEL
+270 
-278 ATGMVPEVDENGNET
+278 NGN
-293 GKEIETAITIF
+293 
-304 QGPELICLAFEPNPS
+304 Q
-319 SYYTLNSDPGGYLW
+319 W
-333 WREGVEIKDYDI
+333 VREGVEIKDYAI

-363 ASINIGEDIAKA
+363 ASINLGKDIAKA

-405 KELEEKKNPEVLFAF
+405 KELTEKNNPEVLFAF

-461 GTGVYTDMYILPLF
+461 GTGVYTDMYILPLL

-515 DKLGPDMYD
+515 DKLGPNMYD

-531 NFIVKD
+531 NFTVKD

-553 DQGVLSAGNLAG
+553 DQGVLSVGNLAG
-565 IYYPDWSFEEILS
+565 LYYPDWSFEEILS

-660 SQTVK
+660 SQIVK

>member
-141 PWKTIGKGTYHDL
+141 PWKTIGKGMYR
-154 YVLPVYA
+154 
-161 DVDPEKPF
+161 DVFILALTKLSQQEDFNPT
-169 QWECELQQH
+169 WECELQQH
-178 EIDPTRYRW
+178 EIDPLRFRW
-187 LHPYGEVFA
+187 KSPYGKEFA
-196 KFCASSGL
+196 KFCAANGV
-204 GELAPEE
+204 GELEASE
-211 YDSKNQYNFE
+211 YDSKEQYNIEFLCDESGYVVIPLQSTGFQFFSDGVANVCNDAGLDYPTNDYQTIIAHEPEKCGTARWGIAKVKDEETGEETEINTILNVFAVPKTCLVNFE
-221 FICKEGKVLIP
+221 G
-232 YQATGTR
+232 
-239 ISEND
+239 SND
-244 GPLYVGN
+244 LLY
-251 KAGMNYSL
+251 
-259 GGYTFDEILSA
+259 GG
-270 DPSLFGEL
+270 
-278 ATGMVPEVDENGNET
+278 NGN
-293 GKEIETAITIF
+293 
-304 QGPELICLAFEPNPS
+304 Q
-319 SYYTLNSDPGGYLW
+319 W
-333 WREGVEIKDYDI
+333 VREGVEIKDYAI

-363 ASINIGEDIAKA
+363 ASINLGKDIAKA

-405 KELEEKKNPEVLFAF
+405 KELTEKNNPEVLFAF

-461 GTGVYTDMYILPLF
+461 GTGVYTDMYILPLL

-515 DKLGPDMYD
+515 DKLGPNMYD

-531 NFIVKD
+531 NFTVKD

-553 DQGVLSAGNLAG
+553 DQGVLSVGNLAG
-565 IYYPDWSFEEILS
+565 LYYPDWSFEEILS

>member
-141 PWKTIGKGTYHDL
+141 PWKTIGKGMYR
-154 YVLPVYA
+154 
-161 DVDPEKPF
+161 DVFILALTKLSQQEDFNPT
-169 QWECELQQH
+169 WECELQQH
-178 EIDPTRYRW
+178 EIDPLRFRW
-187 LHPYGEVFA
+187 KSPYGKEFA
-196 KFCASSGL
+196 KFCAANGV
-204 GELAPEE
+204 GELEASE
-211 YDSKNQYNFE
+211 YDSKEQYNIEFLCDESGYVVIPLQSTGFQFFSDGVANVCNDAGLDYPTNDYQTIIAHEPEKCGTARWGIAKVKDEETGEETEINTILNVFAVPKTCLVNFE
-221 FICKEGKVLIP
+221 G
-232 YQATGTR
+232 
-239 ISEND
+239 SD
-244 GPLYVGN
+244 DLYI
-251 KAGMNYSL
+251 
-259 GGYTFDEILSA
+259 GG
-270 DPSLFGEL
+270 
-278 ATGMVPEVDENGNET
+278 NGN
-293 GKEIETAITIF
+293 
-304 QGPELICLAFEPNPS
+304 Q
-319 SYYTLNSDPGGYLW
+319 W
-333 WREGVEIKDYDI
+333 VREGVEIKDYAI

-363 ASINIGEDIAKA
+363 ASINLGKDIAKA

-405 KELEEKKNPEVLFAF
+405 KELTEKNNPEVLFAF

-515 DKLGPDMYD
+515 DKLGPNMYD

-531 NFIVKD
+531 NFTVKD

-565 IYYPDWSFEEILS
+565 LYYPDWSFEEILS
-578 HPKLG
+578 HPQLG

-593 GDKLV
+593 GEKLV

-603 ANATAIVF
+603 ADATAIVF

>member
-141 PWKTIGKGTYHDL
+141 PWKTIGKGMYR
-154 YVLPVYA
+154 
-161 DVDPEKPF
+161 DVFILALTKLSQQEDFNPT
-169 QWECELQQH
+169 WECELQQH
-178 EIDPTRYRW
+178 EIDPLRFRW
-187 LHPYGEVFA
+187 KSPYGKEFA
-196 KFCASSGL
+196 KFCAANGV
-204 GELAPEE
+204 GELEASE
-211 YDSKNQYNFE
+211 YDSKEQYNIEFLCDESGYVVIPLQSTGFQFFSDGVANVCNDAGLDYPTNDYQTIIAHEPEKCGTARWGIAKVKDEETGEETEINTILNVFAVPKTCLVNFE
-221 FICKEGKVLIP
+221 G
-232 YQATGTR
+232 
-239 ISEND
+239 SD
-244 GPLYVGN
+244 DLYI
-251 KAGMNYSL
+251 
-259 GGYTFDEILSA
+259 GG
-270 DPSLFGEL
+270 
-278 ATGMVPEVDENGNET
+278 NGN
-293 GKEIETAITIF
+293 
-304 QGPELICLAFEPNPS
+304 Q
-319 SYYTLNSDPGGYLW
+319 W
-333 WREGVEIKDYDI
+333 VREGVEIKDYAI

-363 ASINIGEDIAKA
+363 ASINLGKDIAKA

-405 KELEEKKNPEVLFAF
+405 KELTEKNNPEVLFAF

-461 GTGVYTDMYILPLF
+461 GTGVYTDMYILPLL

-515 DKLGPDMYD
+515 DKLGPNMYD

-531 NFIVKD
+531 NFTVKD

-565 IYYPDWSFEEILS
+565 LYYPDWSFEEILS
-578 HPKLG
+578 HPQLG

-603 ANATAIVF
+603 ADATAIVF
-611 ATDKEGSYHTLKND
+611 ATDKEGSYHKLKND

>member
-24 DSYAPGEASDG
+24 DAYAPGEASDG

-90 EGENSTKVKVG
+90 EGEKSTKVKVG

-141 PWKTIGKGTYHDL
+141 PWKTIGKGMYR
-154 YVLPVYA
+154 
-161 DVDPEKPF
+161 DVFILALTKLSQQEDFNPT
-169 QWECELQQH
+169 WECELQQH
-178 EIDPTRYRW
+178 EIDPLRFRW
-187 LHPYGEVFA
+187 KSPYGKEFA
-196 KFCASSGL
+196 KFCAANGV
-204 GELAPEE
+204 GELEASE
-211 YDSKNQYNFE
+211 YDSKEQYNIE
-221 FICKEGKVLIP
+221 FLCDESGYVVIPLQSTGFQFFSDGVANVCNDAGLDYPTNDYQTIIAHEPEKCGTARWGIAKVKDEETGEETEINTILNVFAVPKTCLVNLEG
-232 YQATGTR
+232 
-239 ISEND
+239 SD
-244 GPLYVGN
+244 DLYI
-251 KAGMNYSL
+251 
-259 GGYTFDEILSA
+259 GG
-270 DPSLFGEL
+270 
-278 ATGMVPEVDENGNET
+278 NGN
-293 GKEIETAITIF
+293 
-304 QGPELICLAFEPNPS
+304 Q
-319 SYYTLNSDPGGYLW
+319 W
-333 WREGVEIKDYDI
+333 VREGVEIKDYDI

-390 LEAAIQAVRSGAVPG
+390 LETAIQAVRSGAVPG

-578 HPKLG
+578 HPQLG

-593 GDKLV
+593 GEKLV

-603 ANATAIVF
+603 ADATAIVF

>member
-24 DSYAPGEASDG
+24 DAYAPGEASDG

-141 PWKTIGKGTYHDL
+141 PWKTIGKGMYR
-154 YVLPVYA
+154 
-161 DVDPEKPF
+161 DVFILALTKLSQQEDFNPT
-169 QWECELQQH
+169 WECELQQH
-178 EIDPTRYRW
+178 EIDPLRFRW
-187 LHPYGEVFA
+187 KSPYGKEFA
-196 KFCASSGL
+196 KFCAANGV
-204 GELAPEE
+204 GELEASE
-211 YDSKNQYNFE
+211 YDSKEQYNIEFLCDESGYVVIPLQSTGFQFFSDGVANVCNDAGLDYPTNDYQTIIAHEPEKCGTARWGIAKVKDEETGEETEINTILNVFAVPKTCLVDFE
-221 FICKEGKVLIP
+221 G
-232 YQATGTR
+232 
-239 ISEND
+239 SND
-244 GPLYVGN
+244 LYI
-251 KAGMNYSL
+251 
-259 GGYTFDEILSA
+259 GG
-270 DPSLFGEL
+270 
-278 ATGMVPEVDENGNET
+278 NGN
-293 GKEIETAITIF
+293 
-304 QGPELICLAFEPNPS
+304 Q
-319 SYYTLNSDPGGYLW
+319 W
-333 WREGVEIKDYDI
+333 VREGVEIKDYAI

-363 ASINIGEDIAKA
+363 ASINLGKDIAKA

-405 KELEEKKNPEVLFAF
+405 KELTEKNNPEVLFAF

-461 GTGVYTDMYILPLF
+461 GTGVYTDMYILPLL

-515 DKLGPDMYD
+515 DKLGPNMYD

-531 NFIVKD
+531 NFTVKD

-553 DQGVLSAGNLAG
+553 DQGVLSVGNLAG
-565 IYYPDWSFEEILS
+565 LYYPDWSFEEILS

>member
-141 PWKTIGKGTYHDL
+141 PWKTIGKGMYR
-154 YVLPVYA
+154 
-161 DVDPEKPF
+161 DVFILALTKLSQQEDFNPT
-169 QWECELQQH
+169 WECELQQH
-178 EIDPTRYRW
+178 EIDPLRFRW
-187 LHPYGEVFA
+187 KSPYGKEFA
-196 KFCASSGL
+196 KFCAANGV
-204 GELAPEE
+204 GELEASE
-211 YDSKNQYNFE
+211 YDSKEQYNIEFLCDESGYVVIPLQSTGFQLLSDGVANVCNVAGLDYPTNDYQTIIAHEPEKCGTARWGIAKVKDEETGEETEINTILNVFAVPKTCLVNFE
-221 FICKEGKVLIP
+221 G
-232 YQATGTR
+232 
-239 ISEND
+239 SD
-244 GPLYVGN
+244 DLYI
-251 KAGMNYSL
+251 
-259 GGYTFDEILSA
+259 GG
-270 DPSLFGEL
+270 
-278 ATGMVPEVDENGNET
+278 NGN
-293 GKEIETAITIF
+293 
-304 QGPELICLAFEPNPS
+304 Q
-319 SYYTLNSDPGGYLW
+319 W
-333 WREGVEIKDYDI
+333 VREGVEIKDYAI

-363 ASINIGEDIAKA
+363 ASINLGKDIAKA

-405 KELEEKKNPEVLFAF
+405 KELTEKNNPEVLFAF

-461 GTGVYTDMYILPLF
+461 GTGVYTDMYILPLL

-515 DKLGPDMYD
+515 DKLGPNMYD

-531 NFIVKD
+531 NFTVKD

-553 DQGVLSAGNLAG
+553 EQGVLSAGNLAG
-565 IYYPDWSFEEILS
+565 LYYPDWSFEEILS
-578 HPKLG
+578 HPQLG

-593 GDKLV
+593 GEKLV
-598 SVTQP
+598 SVTQL
-603 ANATAIVF
+603 ADATAIVF
-611 ATDKEGSYHTLKND
+611 ATDKEDSYHTLKND

>member
-24 DSYAPGEASDG
+24 DAYAPGEASDG

-141 PWKTIGKGTYHDL
+141 PWKTIGKGMYR
-154 YVLPVYA
+154 
-161 DVDPEKPF
+161 DVFILALTKLSQQEDFNPA
-169 QWECELQQH
+169 WECELQQH
-178 EIDPTRYRW
+178 EIDPLRFRW
-187 LHPYGEVFA
+187 KSPYGKEFA
-196 KFCASSGL
+196 KFCAANGV
-204 GELAPEE
+204 GELEASE
-211 YDSKNQYNFE
+211 YDSKEQYNIEFLCDESGYVVIPLQSTGFQFFSDGVANVCNDAGLDYPTNDYQTIIAHEPEKCGTARWGIAKVKDEETGEETEINTILNVFAVPKTCLVNFE
-221 FICKEGKVLIP
+221 G
-232 YQATGTR
+232 
-239 ISEND
+239 SD
-244 GPLYVGN
+244 DLYI
-251 KAGMNYSL
+251 
-259 GGYTFDEILSA
+259 GG
-270 DPSLFGEL
+270 
-278 ATGMVPEVDENGNET
+278 NGN
-293 GKEIETAITIF
+293 
-304 QGPELICLAFEPNPS
+304 Q
-319 SYYTLNSDPGGYLW
+319 W
-333 WREGVEIKDYDI
+333 VREGVEIKDYAI

-363 ASINIGEDIAKA
+363 ASINLGKDIAKA

-405 KELEEKKNPEVLFAF
+405 KELTEENNPEVLFAF

-515 DKLGPDMYD
+515 DKLGPNMYD

-531 NFIVKD
+531 NFTVKD

-553 DQGVLSAGNLAG
+553 DQGVLSVGNLAG

>member
-24 DSYAPGEASDG
+24 DAYAPGEASDG

-141 PWKTIGKGTYHDL
+141 PWKTIGKGMYR
-154 YVLPVYA
+154 
-161 DVDPEKPF
+161 DVFILALTKLSQQEDFNPT
-169 QWECELQQH
+169 WECELQQH
-178 EIDPTRYRW
+178 EIDPLRFRW
-187 LHPYGEVFA
+187 KSPYGKEFA
-196 KFCASSGL
+196 KFCAANGV
-204 GELAPEE
+204 GELEASE
-211 YDSKNQYNFE
+211 YDSKEQYNIEFLCDESGYVVIPLQSTGFQFFSDGVANVCNEAGLDYPTNDYQTIIAHEPEKCGTARWGIAKVKDEETGEETEINTILNVFAVPKTCLVNFE
-221 FICKEGKVLIP
+221 G
-232 YQATGTR
+232 
-239 ISEND
+239 SND
-244 GPLYVGN
+244 LYI
-251 KAGMNYSL
+251 
-259 GGYTFDEILSA
+259 GG
-270 DPSLFGEL
+270 
-278 ATGMVPEVDENGNET
+278 NGN
-293 GKEIETAITIF
+293 
-304 QGPELICLAFEPNPS
+304 Q
-319 SYYTLNSDPGGYLW
+319 W
-333 WREGVEIKDYDI
+333 VREGVEIKDYAI

-363 ASINIGEDIAKA
+363 ASINLGKDIAKA

-405 KELEEKKNPEVLFAF
+405 KELTEKNNPEVLFAF

-461 GTGVYTDMYILPLF
+461 GTGVYTDMYILPLL

-515 DKLGPDMYD
+515 DKLGPNMYD

-531 NFIVKD
+531 NFTVKD

-553 DQGVLSAGNLAG
+553 DQGVLSVGNLAG
-565 IYYPDWSFEEILS
+565 LYYPDWSFEEILS

-660 SQTVK
+660 SQIVK

>member
-16 GFTSCNDD
+16 GFTSCSDD
-24 DSYAPGEASDG
+24 DAYAPGEASDG

-141 PWKTIGKGTYHDL
+141 PWKTIGKGMYR
-154 YVLPVYA
+154 
-161 DVDPEKPF
+161 DVFILALTKLSQQEDFNPT
-169 QWECELQQH
+169 WECELQQH
-178 EIDPTRYRW
+178 EIDPLRFRW
-187 LHPYGEVFA
+187 KSPYGKEFA
-196 KFCASSGL
+196 KFCAANGV
-204 GELAPEE
+204 GELEASE
-211 YDSKNQYNFE
+211 YDSKEQYNIEFLCDESGYVVIPLQSTGFQFFSDGVANVCNDAGLDYPTNDYQTIIAHEPEKCGTARWGIAKVKDEETGEETEINTILNVFAVPKTCLVNFE
-221 FICKEGKVLIP
+221 G
-232 YQATGTR
+232 
-239 ISEND
+239 SND
-244 GPLYVGN
+244 LLYI
-251 KAGMNYSL
+251 
-259 GGYTFDEILSA
+259 GG
-270 DPSLFGEL
+270 
-278 ATGMVPEVDENGNET
+278 NGN
-293 GKEIETAITIF
+293 
-304 QGPELICLAFEPNPS
+304 Q
-319 SYYTLNSDPGGYLW
+319 W
-333 WREGVEIKDYDI
+333 VREGVEIKDYAI

-363 ASINIGEDIAKA
+363 ASINLGEDIAKA

-515 DKLGPDMYD
+515 DKLGPNMYD

-531 NFIVKD
+531 NFTVKD

-553 DQGVLSAGNLAG
+553 DQGVLSVGNLAG
-565 IYYPDWSFEEILS
+565 IYYPDWSFEDILS
-578 HPKLG
+578 HPQLG

-603 ANATAIVF
+603 ADATAIVF

>member
-141 PWKTIGKGTYHDL
+141 PWKTIGKGMYR
-154 YVLPVYA
+154 
-161 DVDPEKPF
+161 DVFILALTKLSQQEDFNPT
-169 QWECELQQH
+169 WECELQQH
-178 EIDPTRYRW
+178 EIDPLRFRW
-187 LHPYGEVFA
+187 KSPYGKEFA
-196 KFCASSGL
+196 KFCAANGV
-204 GELAPEE
+204 GELEASE
-211 YDSKNQYNFE
+211 YDSKEQYNIEFLCDESGYVVIPLQSTGFQLLSDGVANVCNVAGLDYPTNDYQTIIAHEPEKCGTARWGIAKVKDEETGEETEINTILNVFAVPKTCLVNFE
-221 FICKEGKVLIP
+221 G
-232 YQATGTR
+232 
-239 ISEND
+239 SD
-244 GPLYVGN
+244 DLYI
-251 KAGMNYSL
+251 
-259 GGYTFDEILSA
+259 GG
-270 DPSLFGEL
+270 
-278 ATGMVPEVDENGNET
+278 NGN
-293 GKEIETAITIF
+293 
-304 QGPELICLAFEPNPS
+304 Q
-319 SYYTLNSDPGGYLW
+319 W
-333 WREGVEIKDYDI
+333 VREGVEIKDYAI

-363 ASINIGEDIAKA
+363 ASINLGKDIAKA

-405 KELEEKKNPEVLFAF
+405 KELTEKNNPEVLFAF

-461 GTGVYTDMYILPLF
+461 GTGVYTDMYILPLL

-515 DKLGPDMYD
+515 DKLGPNMYD

-531 NFIVKD
+531 NFTVKD

-553 DQGVLSAGNLAG
+553 EQGVLSAGNLAG
-565 IYYPDWSFEEILS
+565 LYYPDWSFEEILS
-578 HPKLG
+578 HPQLG
-583 QNCFSIPAFS
+583 QNCFSISAFS
-593 GDKLV
+593 GEKLV

-603 ANATAIVF
+603 ADATAIVF
-611 ATDKEGSYHTLKND
+611 ATDKEDSYHTLKND

>member
-24 DSYAPGEASDG
+24 DAYAPGEASDG

-141 PWKTIGKGTYHDL
+141 PWKTIGKGMYR
-154 YVLPVYA
+154 
-161 DVDPEKPF
+161 DVFILALTKLSQQEDFNPT
-169 QWECELQQH
+169 WECELQQH
-178 EIDPTRYRW
+178 EIDPLRFRW
-187 LHPYGEVFA
+187 KSPYGKEFA
-196 KFCASSGL
+196 KFCAANGV
-204 GELAPEE
+204 GELEASE
-211 YDSKNQYNFE
+211 YDSKEQYNIEFLCDESGYVVIPLQSTGFQFFSDGVANVCNDAGLDYPTNDYQTIIAHEPEKCGTARWGIAKVKDEETGEETEINTILNVFAVPKTCLVNFE
-221 FICKEGKVLIP
+221 G
-232 YQATGTR
+232 
-239 ISEND
+239 SND
-244 GPLYVGN
+244 LYI
-251 KAGMNYSL
+251 
-259 GGYTFDEILSA
+259 GG
-270 DPSLFGEL
+270 
-278 ATGMVPEVDENGNET
+278 NGN
-293 GKEIETAITIF
+293 
-304 QGPELICLAFEPNPS
+304 Q
-319 SYYTLNSDPGGYLW
+319 W
-333 WREGVEIKDYDI
+333 VREGVEIKDYAI

-363 ASINIGEDIAKA
+363 ASINLGKDIAKA

-390 LEAAIQAVRSGAVPG
+390 LEAAIQAVRSGDVPG
-405 KELEEKKNPEVLFAF
+405 KELTEKNNPEVLFAF

-461 GTGVYTDMYILPLF
+461 GTGVYTDMYILPLL
-475 GKRDCSWELQV
+475 GKRD
-486 QQNTEDPTL
+486 
-495 FRYVHPYGTAFK
+495 
-507 EVFEQNFS
+507 
-515 DKLGPDMYD
+515 
-524 SSNVMYL
+524 
-531 NFIVKD
+531 
-537 NLVAV
+537 
-542 PVQSTGVNLLE
+542 
-553 DQGVLSAGNLAG
+553 
-565 IYYPDWSFEEILS
+565 
-578 HPKLG
+578 
-583 QNCFSIPAFS
+583 
-593 GDKLV
+593 
-598 SVTQP
+598 
-603 ANATAIVF
+603 
-611 ATDKEGSYHTLKND
+611 
-625 TGGVQWTSQSAA
+625 
-637 AAPAK
+637 
-642 VPSARIPSLA
+642 
-652 AALNAAGV
+652 
-660 SQTVK
+660 
-665 ADLRKATLRIHKA
+665 
-678 TL
+678 